1 MLKLEEVAL
10 EPVQELVNWKGR
22 ATKAPSALPDGTMRG
37 LLVTRDSES
46 QRSFLR
52 IGRIHLARCVGERGA
67 RKRLPFKPV
76 AVGVEHLCRWLRTGF
91 YPVCVSSAFYNW

>member
-37 LLVTRDSES
+37 LLVTETVN
-46 QRSFLR
+46 L
-52 IGRIHLARCVGERGA
+52 
-67 RKRLPFKPV
+67 
-76 AVGVEHLCRWLRTGF
+76 
-91 YPVCVSSAFYNW
+91 